1 MGGGASK
8 DGNFEV
14 GGDIKNDGSGT
25 INLANGSIHN
35 HFPKQ
40 DFH

>member
-1 MGGGASK
+1 MGGGESK

-14 GGDIKNDGSGT
+14 GGDIKNDGDGS
-25 INLANGSIHN
+25 IYLANGSIHN
-35 HFPKQ
+35 HFPKP